1 METNSSLNIYKASAG
16 SGKTFTLTVEY
27 IYLMIRPQAEEE
39 YKHTLAVT
47 FTNKA
52 TAEMKDRIL
61 QHLYGISKGLSSSKE
76 YLKKL
81 EDKLKAEKCDMSV
94 EEIRKRS
101 GKALSMILH
110 DYSRFRVETID
121 SFFQSILRTLARELG
136 QSSNLQVDLKDNEV
150 LEMAVDR
157 MIDNLDVD
165 ATLRNI
171 VIEYVTDELDENGK
185 WNIQAAIKKFAK
197 CIFEE
202 DFLKRSAQEREII
215 SDHKRVREFRKCM
228 KDIIDGGEEE
238 LLKEAQEVLSYARS
252 ICTEE
257 LVGKRTPSPITYLQ
271 HVVNQDT
278 SKAKTTAEG
287 KIFTAFL
294 EDGSAILNA
303 NSKKDDAACALFREF
318 GDRFNAY
325 MATAEKLN
333 RAINSARLARNY
345 TNQLQLL
352 SRIDEIVRDINEEH
366 ETFPLSR
373 TPTLLSSLIDEQDN
387 PFIFEKIGT
396 VLRNIM
402 IDEFQDTSNLQW
414 NNFKVLLF
422 ENQALGGNDLIVGDI
437 KQSIYRWRGG
447 EWSLL
452 SNLGNTMSTW
462 NPQTHPLQY
471 NYRSEARI
479 IDFNNRFFPTAAAKL
494 DELYPDARF
503 KSGGDDGIYN
513 DVYQYK
519 PEKKEQNVQG
529 YTRVAVRVKGN
540 DKNKQPKLSPEEIE
554 EWMLADMLEQ
564 ICHLYDEGLPLNKMA
579 ILLRKN
585 KTSKKI
591 LKYFQDNA
599 PEHIR
604 IASDE
609 AFLLE
614 NSSIVTILISA
625 MRMLIEEYEE
635 KPVAYHL
642 FLMHYKQMVEKEAVT
657 HDYLMRNNALE
668 LIPSFLLENRNQL
681 KQMPLYELVEELYR
695 SLKLERLENQEAYHY
710 AFLDAVQLYLK
721 DNPNDIHSFLKVWDT
736 SLHTQAIPS
745 GKQEGI
751 RILTIHKSKGLEF
764 HTVFLPY
771 CDWAMEEDK
780 GDTLWCEAEEGHEVY
795 NTLGRMPIAKKASMA
810 KSYYSG
816 RYIEEHLQ
824 SRVDELNSL
833 YVALTRASCNM
844 YIWTRCTDSIPE
856 GGITVGHL
864 LNLCLNPKNDFTDG
878 VFLLEDG
885 VPVLEIKE
893 NEASDNRMQPDF
905 KPLNTKMVSYKARL
919 NFRQSN
925 EAKELFGHDDSARA
939 EGILY
944 HNIMEEIRD
953 ASQIEFTL
961 RKSRMQGRISQE
973 QYDELKE
980 LLQQIDND
988 KLIASWFAPENRVF
1002 AECDILNP
1010 KGDKNKRD
1018 QRPDRIIMNNGVI
1031 TVIDYKFGDEHKNY
1045 DGQVKHYM
1053 GLLKEIYPTHEVKG
1067 YIWYV
1072 KNKNYKNI

>member
-1 METNSSLNIYKASAG
+1 METKSSLNIYKASAG

-61 QHLYGISKGLSSSKE
+61 QHLYGISKGLDSSKG
-76 YLKKL
+76 YLEKL
-81 EDKLKAEKCDMSV
+81 MEKLKAEGIHMTE
-94 EEIRKRS
+94 EEIRRRS

-136 QSSNLQVDLKDNEV
+136 QSSNLQVDLKDKEV

-157 MIDNLDVD
+157 MIDNLDMD
-165 ATLRNI
+165 SALRNI

-185 WNIQAAIKKFAK
+185 WNIQGAIKNFAT

-215 SDHKRVREFRKCM
+215 SDHKKVREFRKCM
-228 KDIIDGGEEE
+228 KDIIDRCEEE
-238 LLKEAQEVLSYARS
+238 LTKMTQEMLQYAQS

-257 LVGKRTPSPITYLQ
+257 MVGATTPPVTYLQ
-271 HVVNQDT
+271 AVLKQDM
-278 SKAKTTAEG
+278 SKAKSTAKG
-287 KIFTAFL
+287 KKFQAFL
-294 EDGSAILNA
+294 EDGSALLKVK
-303 NSKKDDAACALFREF
+303 SKKDAGACELFRDF
-318 GDRFNAY
+318 GERFVTYLARV
-325 MATAEKLN
+325 EELN
-333 RAINSARLARNY
+333 KELNSARLARNY

-352 SRIDEIVRDINEEH
+352 SRIDEIVRDINEEQ

-373 TPTLLSSLIDEQDN
+373 TPTLLSNLIDGQDN

-452 SNLGNTMSTW
+452 SNLANSMKTW
-462 NPQTHPLQY
+462 SPVTHPLQY

-479 IDFNNRFFPTAAAKL
+479 IDFNNRLFPLAAQKL

-503 KSGGDDGIYN
+503 KIGGEEGIYS
-513 DVYQYK
+513 DVMQYM
-519 PEKKEQNVQG
+519 PDKKKQNVKG
-529 YTRVAVRVKGN
+529 YTRVALYGKGSN
-540 DKNKQPKLSPEEIE
+540 TNGQSNSGKKETEEL
-554 EWMLADMLEQ
+554 MLGDMLEQ
-564 ICHLYDEGLPLNKMA
+564 ICRLHDEGLPLNKMA

-585 KTSKKI
+585 KMAKQI
-591 LKYFQDNA
+591 LRYFQEHA

-625 MRMLIEEYEE
+625 MRMLIEDYEE

-642 FLMHYKQMVEKEAVT
+642 FLMHYIQMVEKREVS

-668 LIPSFLLENRNQL
+668 MIPAFLMEKRNQL

-695 SLKLERLENQEAYHY
+695 SLKLERVENQEAYHY
-710 AFLDAVQLYLK
+710 AFLDAVQLYLR
-721 DNPNDIHSFLKVWDT
+721 DNANDIHSFLKAWDT
-736 SLHTQAIPS
+736 SLHTQSIPS

-771 CDWAMEEDK
+771 CDWLMENDLGE
-780 GDTLWCEAEEGHEVY
+780 TLWCEAEEGHEEY
-795 NTLGRMPIAKKASMA
+795 NALGRMPIAKTAKMA
-810 KSYYSG
+810 QSYYSA
-816 RYIEEHLQ
+816 RYTEEHLQ

-844 YIWTRCTDSIPE
+844 FIWAQDS
-856 GGITVGHL
+856 GKGFSVWNL
-864 LNLCLNPKNDFTDG
+864 LSMCLNPEGQYTDG
-878 VFLLEDG
+878 VFLQEDG
-885 VPVLEIKE
+885 EPVLTVDEEK
-893 NEASDNRMQPDF
+893 ASDNRMQPDF
-905 KPLNTKMVSYKARL
+905 KPLNTKMVSYQARL

-944 HNIMEEIRD
+944 HNIMAEIRD
-953 ASQIEFTL
+953 ASQIELTL
-961 RKSRMQGRISQE
+961 RKSRMQGRLTQE
-973 QYDELKE
+973 QYDELKG
-980 LLQQIDND
+980 LLQQIESDQM
-988 KLIASWFAPENRVF
+988 IAQWFAPENRVF

-1010 KGDKNKRD
+1010 KARRKNKRD

-1031 TVIDYKFGDEHKNY
+1031 TVIDYKFGDEHKDY
-1045 DGQVKHYM
+1045 KTQVKNYM
-1053 GLLKEIYPTHEVKG
+1053 NLLRKIYPQHEIKG

-1072 KNKNYKNI
+1072 RNKNYTTI